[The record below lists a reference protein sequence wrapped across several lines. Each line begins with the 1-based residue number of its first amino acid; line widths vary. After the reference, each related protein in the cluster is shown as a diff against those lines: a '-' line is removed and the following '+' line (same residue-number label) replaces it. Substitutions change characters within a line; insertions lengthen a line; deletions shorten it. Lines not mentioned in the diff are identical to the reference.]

1 LSTYSPNTWFWS
13 FDDGTYSTEQNPIHN
28 FVSNGTYNVCLTATG
43 AGGTNTWCTEINI
56 ITNGVAPSVD
66 FNYSSDK
73 NTILFTDDSEG
84 MPTSWFWDFG
94 DGSFSAIQNPVHTYA
109 AATTY
114 YVCLTASNTY
124 GENTVCKTIDFLS
137 IDNGLKSAIQ
147 IFPNPSTHFIQFELP
162 TSPEAITLINAEGQ
176 QIKIDYT
183 TLSNN
188 NYYVNTTTLTAGVYT
203 IMVQYENETQSVRF
217 VKL

>member
-1 LSTYSPNTWFWS
+1 
-13 FDDGTYSTEQNPIHN
+13 
-28 FVSNGTYNVCLTATG
+28 
-43 AGGTNTWCTEINI
+43 
-56 ITNGVAPSVD
+56 
-66 FNYSSDK
+66 
-73 NTILFTDDSEG
+73 
-84 MPTSWFWDFG
+84 
-94 DGSFSAIQNPVHTYA
+94 
-109 AATTY
+109 
-114 YVCLTASNTY
+114 
-124 GENTVCKTIDFLS
+124 
-137 IDNGLKSAIQ
+137 
-147 IFPNPSTHFIQFELP
+147 FIQFELP